1 MSFTID
7 KQTLDDLGIFG
18 KRGNDSVYSI
28 YNHTHT
34 RGGAEKLEHL
44 FRYPLSD
51 LKAIADR
58 ADIIRYFREF
68 DKAPEFPFRAA
79 LFDEAE
85 QYLDNNDTRSR
96 LLPEDNTLD
105 RKFKNYFGNDGPYQS
120 LQKGVFSLIEILGE
134 LKHYITVI
142 HSSAIK
148 TPYRVELEE
157 IDGCLN
163 DRVFAPVLLMKGK
176 KKLSYE
182 ETVVLDDLLRFSQR
196 DSIKKLLH
204 YIYMLDVYIS
214 VAKVALKHNF
224 VFPTVLA
231 KENNMIHLEEVY
243 HPQLSNPIPN
253 SITISSENHIV
264 FLTGANMAGKSTF
277 MKSLGIALFVAHMGF
292 PVAARKMD
300 FSVKDGMFTT
310 INLPDN
316 LSMGYSHFYAE
327 VLRVKKV
334 AEEISQQKN
343 LFVLFDEMFRGTNVK
358 DAYDATLALT
368 EAFDLKTN
376 CTFIISTHI
385 TEAGEVLQEKKHNIS
400 YKYLPTV
407 MNGKVPEYTYQ
418 LQTGISED
426 RHGMIIINN
435 EGILD
440 ILKRGKLNFSN
451 KQVETA
457 SI

>member
-18 KRGNDSVYSI
+18 KRGNDSIYSI

-51 LKAIADR
+51 LQAISNR
-58 ADIIRYFREF
+58 SCIILYFGAF
-68 DKAPEFPFRAA
+68 GKGLEFPFRAS

-85 QYLDNNDTRSR
+85 EYLKNDDSRSR

-105 RKFKNYFGNDGPYQS
+105 RKFKNYFGNDSPYQS
-120 LQKGVFSLIEILGE
+120 LQKGIFSLIEILTG
-134 LKHYITVI
+134 LQNYMSLI
-142 HSSAIK
+142 HHTAID
-148 TPYRVELEE
+148 TPYRFELEE
-157 IDGCLN
+157 IEKSLN
-163 DRVFAPVLLMKGK
+163 TGALAEVLLLKDK

-182 ETVVLDDLLRFSQR
+182 ETAGLDNILRFSQKDMIQR
-196 DSIKKLLH
+196 LLH
-204 YIYMLDVYIS
+204 HIYMLDVYVS
-214 VAKVALKHNF
+214 VAKVALQHNF
-224 VFPTVLA
+224 VFPTALPP
-231 KENNMIHLEEVY
+231 ENNMIHLEDVY
-243 HPQLSNPIPN
+243 HPQLSRPVPN
-253 SITISSENHIV
+253 SITITSENHIV

-277 MKSLGIALFVAHMGF
+277 MKSLGIALFVAHVGF
-292 PVAARKMD
+292 PVAARNMK

-327 VLRVKKV
+327 VLRVKQV
-334 AEEISQQKN
+334 AEEISKEKN

-368 EAFDLKTN
+368 EAFDKKAN

-385 TEAGEVLQEKKHNIS
+385 TEAGEVLQQQGHRIS
-400 YKYLPTV
+400 YKYLPTI
-407 MNGKVPEYTYQ
+407 MNGKAPEYTYQ

-426 RHGMIIINN
+426 RHGMVIINN

-440 ILKRGKLNFSN
+440 ILKK
-451 KQVETA
+451 
-457 SI
+457 